1 HAQTDGNGNGIVAAY
16 SGGHLM
22 SLTHTS
28 GASITFTYTAQGK
41 IATATTSTGQEI
53 TYGYDPS
60 RSYLLSATSQD
71 GTVSYTYITDP
82 SNPLQ
87 LHALQT
93 ITHPSGIHT
102 FFTYDALG
110 RLANQ
115 QGDNGTGSLSYAYF
129 SPAGYAVTDA
139 TGATTTVQTNEN
151 GLPLATTD

>member
-1 HAQTDGNGNGIVAAY
+1 
-16 SGGHLM
+16 
-22 SLTHTS
+22 
-28 GASITFTYTAQGK
+28 K

-60 RSYLLSATSQD
+60 GSYLLSATSQD

-115 QGDNGTGSLSYAYF
+115 QGDNDTRSLSYAYF
-129 SPAGYAVTDA
+129 PPAGYAVTDA

-151 GLPLATTD
+151 GLPLATTDAAGNTYHYLYDGAGNLLNTVMPDGTYVSFMYDPLGNL